1 MRSLPRVPR
10 SAPRPRLRVQLT
22 VAAVSLSAGLAALV
36 AGEPA
41 PPAIATQQIVIV
53 TDLGAGQAPPTVVS
67 APPPAA
73 GGATPIRPPVTAS
86 R

>member
-1 MRSLPRVPR
+1 M
-10 SAPRPRLRVQLT
+10 QLT

-41 PPAIATQQIVIV
+41 APAIATQQIVIV
-53 TDLGAGQAPPTVVS
+53 TDLGAGQAPPTVVT
-67 APPPAA
+67 APPPVA
-73 GGATPIRPPVTAS
+73 GGAMPVRPPVTAS